1 MNVLQGAPLD
11 SKFCPSRTI
20 YYEFYFLNFKV
31 KKYLLKK
38 KKNLM
43 NSISLLLVEIKEDAT
58 KRKLQENCFELV
70 LWPQP
75 IIIKN

>member
-31 KKYLLKK
+31 KKYLFFKK
-38 KKNLM
+38 KEFNEF
-43 NSISLLLVEIKEDAT
+43 NIPSFSG
-58 KRKLQENCFELV
+58 N
-70 LWPQP
+70 
-75 IIIKN
+75 